1 MTIRFINKWMLTL
14 KKPGVWADVLQG
26 NCKVFSSVKKKT
38 KEALLMNMLV
48 IFFLF
53 MKSICSYQHF
63 KIVVFSLFSLY
74 ILLALGTYRYLSMF
88 IVLLYV
94 LHYIISM

>member
-1 MTIRFINKWMLTL
+1 MTIRFISKWTLTL

-53 MKSICSYQHF
+53 MKSICSYHHF
-63 KIVVFSLFSLY
+63 KIVVFSLVSLY
-74 ILLALGTYRYLSMF
+74 NYIASLRYLYLSMF

-94 LHYIISM
+94 LHYVISI